1 MKAEIQGK
9 LMVAMLVSIM
19 AFGFGTGTV
28 LVTGQFPSLDSP
40 NMFNTTQ
47 NSDLPAIYDSN
58 QYSNTGTTDT
68 STPETPTSPSTPTGG
83 QRSFLLF
90 YTFLF
95 GFSRVK
101 VWWSEGINFK

>member
-68 STPETPTSPSTPTGG
+68 STPKTPTSPSTPTGG
-83 QRSFLLF
+83 QSNSQDNQNNNPPSSNN
-90 YTFLF
+90 T
-95 GFSRVK
+95 
-101 VWWSEGINFK
+101 NTTN

>member
-19 AFGFGTGTV
+19 AFGFGTGTI

-58 QYSNTGTTDT
+58 QYSNTSTTDT

-83 QRSFLLF
+83 QSNSQDNGNDNPPSSNN
-90 YTFLF
+90 TT
-95 GFSRVK
+95 
-101 VWWSEGINFK
+101 N